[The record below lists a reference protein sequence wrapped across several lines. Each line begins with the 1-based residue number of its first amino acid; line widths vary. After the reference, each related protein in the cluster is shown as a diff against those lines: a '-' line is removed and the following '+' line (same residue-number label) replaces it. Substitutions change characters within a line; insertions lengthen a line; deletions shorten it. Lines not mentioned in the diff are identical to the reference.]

1 MGKMLYIFH
10 VDTGSMMT
18 FEMNLALE
26 SVAHLKEVIE
36 RACRIPPEKQ
46 VLLISGGLSL
56 EPAAR
61 VCSYSAGTDTNP
73 IFLFSKSSIESV
85 SPPSPSIDYG
95 SDMDLKEQVDAS
107 LSLPASYNTVVVR
120 AQLAQQ
126 FCELAKDQTRICER
140 LVHDQHLQQQGW
152 AAVVANLEDSVSV
165 FRNQGE
171 VFEQS
176 YQQHL
181 ESRGQYVDLLENF
194 NEVLTTLSKIP
205 ILPGLLA
212 SAVESMQGADAK
224 PKDCNISEVPSL
236 PEENS
241 GSSMSTAATN
251 DETEPMAVSKKS
263 SNSCGEDWQ
272 RQHEEKAVTL
282 LQWISTKDNQSTLE
296 QMVDQCGRGL
306 EQLDERVLEELRS
319 NVQSALEAATKTD
332 MKEIKGLEE
341 RLYGLEQLMFES
353 KRIVQEQSDLATAF
367 QQNQVRANNLGDASI
382 LPDLCASHRRQ
393 LHVMSQNHTRLRDI
407 RKRCNRAKEELSVNL
422 YHRLRW
428 IMYVENRMCEMA
440 SKLMIYHEN
449 LKRLR
454 RHLEVV
460 RQIQMAP
467 QMYVCA
473 VGEVVRRR
481 TFSQAFLAWAGQL
494 ASQLQAVHSEEL
506 GRRRDFQARFEGHF
520 LNTLF
525 PGMEDCPPPFATQA
539 PIAFDTMLPKLSKE
553 DVDRLKIDVPSLAMS
568 LTVPEL
574 AQMAD
579 LFARYVPKS
588 QKSIDKNNAAIENQ
602 LVNAITSAS
611 LEGADLKTGK
621 QSGEQM
627 CKPASGSPTAS
638 PNSLPLR
645 DDRGFESETDTEEFE
660 KVGQSPTDM
669 DRTAATVA
677 TSEVG
682 VQSTCHQD
690 IGVQCNSR
698 QIPLHTGSGRSGDSF
713 SMSLDRDVCELQKVN
728 LVEVGIQFDSESEPS
743 VLCGSESPSDVPTPS
758 TSSSLFPATD
768 SGIQCDTLIGSC
780 FRSSSTLSQGAA
792 DAAVQVSSL
801 EACAYPF
808 PNLTAT
814 GSQCEFPS
822 SAAVAADVAV
832 QCASSSSA
840 TSSLIVDRSWSNR
853 GPRLQ
858 LTCEL
863 RNDAAT
869 QCFSPILLSPSQS
882 HGQQPV
888 TAEFLATEF
897 YMDESMPSSFTE
909 SNSLR
914 SHNVSDVDK
923 HIQDSQT
930 LVRLLQD
937 NLGNAQLQVERAK
950 AQLSSVEK
958 VALAATE
965 NLRAELGQI
974 RGQVAVERDDFLKLL
989 DTFKVAWEQLLSAGN
1004 VTHSAANNLDLKVEL
1019 EKERRAL
1026 SAKDD
1031 LIRTLTQSVEER
1043 TATVEQLEA
1052 SLRQRLMV
1060 EEEQRVQTEHL
1071 QRRLEETENSGNNSE
1086 QLRCSELERRLKE
1099 LENDRTHYIELQT
1112 RLESI
1117 SKDTVADL
1125 NRALEEQKAS
1135 LELLHQQ
1142 RMKQMQEQYEVDK
1155 AKALKDMS
1163 DQLSR
1168 DHHSQLEGLRSR
1180 FRLMACTSSERS
1192 SSESNL
1198 EKTEVA
1204 RSGKGDVDLEVLL
1217 KEKELA
1223 IQAAVQETEKRLHAG
1238 FEAKLQQELRNV
1250 RLKMEAEKQVWFND
1264 AVRRVVEGK
1273 ERQLKEREAFLKE
1286 ECQKHKETIRR
1297 ITDEAGPSSGK
1308 PDNNG
1313 AWRLQE
1319 RINQLEAELA
1329 EARSRVGAMGI
1340 SVAVESSENV
1350 TSRDAATSPEPL
1362 SLKKNLTCS
1371 ANNLLQ
1377 QGKISI
1383 LSCVPGD
1390 AVLVVWN
1397 DTHQNY
1403 VILQES
1409 STLFFVHSDSL
1420 ESLGLSLQAEGGRR
1434 KMYSTAEVIEKEYCH
1449 ARKSENRYHVPK
1461 GTKFYRVKVRSLQED
1476 SLMLRSSGRSKCQ
1489 PQHLQHSLHHQTEDT
1504 KKVEISVAN
1513 ESEAVSLPCAAS
1525 GPLSGSSASSLP
1537 DMAIT
1542 DASQ

>member
-1 MGKMLYIFH
+1 MLYIFH

-46 VLLISGGLSL
+46 VLLVSGGLSL
-56 EPAAR
+56 EPTAR

-73 IFLFSKSSIESV
+73 IFLFSKCSIESV

-107 LSLPASYNTVVVR
+107 LSMPASYNTVVVR

-126 FCELAKDQTRICER
+126 FCELARDQTRICER

-165 FRNQGE
+165 FRNQGDM
-171 VFEQS
+171 FEQS

-181 ESRGQYVDLLENF
+181 ESRSQYIHLLENF

-212 SAVESMQGADAK
+212 SAMESMQGADSK
-224 PKDCNISEVPSL
+224 SKEVDISEGL
-236 PEENS
+236 PQDVNS
-241 GSSMSTAATN
+241 ATSMSAAVTT
-251 DETEPMAVSKKS
+251 DENEAMAVSKKS
-263 SNSCGEDWQ
+263 NSSSGEDWQ
-272 RQHEEKAVTL
+272 KQKAVTL

-296 QMVDQCGRGL
+296 QMVEQCGRGL
-306 EQLDERVLEELRS
+306 EQLDERVLEALRAE
-319 NVQSALEAATKTD
+319 VQSALDAATKMD

-341 RLYGLEQLMFES
+341 RLCGLEQLMFES

-393 LHVMSQNHTRLRDI
+393 LHVMSQNHIRLRDI

-428 IMYVENRMCEMA
+428 IMYVENRMCDVA

-481 TFSQAFLAWAGQL
+481 TFSQAFLAWAGEL

-506 GRRRDFQARFEGHF
+506 ARRRDFQSRFEGHF

-539 PIAFDTMLPKLSKE
+539 PIPFDIMLPKLSKE
-553 DVDRLKIDVPSLAMS
+553 DVDRLKTDVPNLAMS

-574 AQMAD
+574 GQLAD
-579 LFARYVPKS
+579 FFARSVPRNKKS
-588 QKSIDKNNAAIENQ
+588 VDKDATTIEEN
-602 LVNAITSAS
+602 LIFTIKVNAVTSAS
-611 LEGADLKTGK
+611 LEGKTAGK
-621 QSGEQM
+621 SVE
-627 CKPASGSPTAS
+627 SNSEHSSNSAS
-638 PNSLPLR
+638 PNTLPLKE
-645 DDRGFESETDTEEFE
+645 DRGCESETDTEEFE
-660 KVGQSPTDM
+660 KVGQSPVDM
-669 DRTAATVA
+669 DRTAVTVT

-682 VQSTCHQD
+682 VQSVCCHD
-690 IGVQCNSR
+690 VAIQCNARRMPLQSR
-698 QIPLHTGSGRSGDSF
+698 SSARSGDSF
-713 SMSLDRDVCELQKVN
+713 SMSMDRDVCDLHRVS
-728 LVEVGIQFDSESEPS
+728 LVEVGVQYDGELEVS

-768 SGIQCDTLIGSC
+768 SGIQCDTLVGSC
-780 FRSSSTLSQGAA
+780 LRTSSTLSHGAVDVA
-792 DAAVQVSSL
+792 TQVLSP
-801 EACAYPF
+801 EACASPL
-808 PNLTAT
+808 PRIISVR
-814 GSQCEFPS
+814 SQCELSASPTTDVGVQCTSPS
-822 SAAVAADVAV
+822 SV
-832 QCASSSSA
+832 
-840 TSSLIVDRSWSNR
+840 TSSFCVDRSWPIR
-853 GPRLQ
+853 GPRLHSGSDF
-858 LTCEL
+858 
-863 RNDAAT
+863 RSDVAT
-869 QCFSPILLSPSQS
+869 QCSSPVLLSPTQC
-882 HGQQPV
+882 HGQHHAGV
-888 TAEFLATEF
+888 EFMATEF

-914 SHNVSDVDK
+914 SHNVSDMDK
-923 HIQDSQT
+923 HIQESQT

-965 NLRAELGQI
+965 SLRVELGQI
-974 RGQVAVERDDFLKLL
+974 RGQVAVERDDFLKLI
-989 DTFKVAWEQLLSAGN
+989 DTFRVAWEQLLSAGH
-1004 VTHSAANNLDLKVEL
+1004 VAHSATNTLDLKVEL
-1019 EKERRAL
+1019 ERERRAL
-1026 SAKDD
+1026 SAKDEM
-1031 LIRTLTQSVEER
+1031 IRNLTQSVEER

-1052 SLRQRLMV
+1052 SLRQRLKV
-1060 EEEQRVQTEHL
+1060 EEEQRAQAEHL
-1071 QRRLEETENSGNNSE
+1071 QRRLEETEHVGIKSDT
-1086 QLRCSELERRLKE
+1086 QKCAELERRLAE
-1099 LENDRTHYIELQT
+1099 LENDRAHYEELQS
-1112 RLESI
+1112 RLDSI
-1117 SKDTVADL
+1117 SKDTVADM
-1125 NRALEEQKAS
+1125 NRALDEQKAA
-1135 LELLHQQ
+1135 LEHLHQQ
-1142 RMKQMQEQYEVDK
+1142 RLKQVQDEAEAEK
-1155 AKALKDMS
+1155 AKAIKDMS
-1163 DQLSR
+1163 EQLSR

-1180 FRLMACTSSERS
+1180 FRLMACTSERS
-1192 SSESNL
+1192 PSDCSL
-1198 EKTEVA
+1198 EKTEGGRNA
-1204 RSGKGDVDLEVLL
+1204 KADADIEALMR
-1217 KEKELA
+1217 EKEA
-1223 IQAAVQETEKRLHAG
+1223 AVQAAIQETEKRLHG
-1238 FEAKLQQELRNV
+1238 EWEAKLHQELRNS

-1264 AVRRVVEGK
+1264 AMRRVVGDR
-1273 ERQLKEREAFLKE
+1273 ERQLYALRARERELKD
-1286 ECQKHKETIRR
+1286 ECQKHRDTIRC
-1297 ITDEAGPSSGK
+1297 ITEDASTSAGNPES
-1308 PDNNG
+1308 N
-1313 AWRLQE
+1313 AAVWQLQE
-1319 RINQLEAELA
+1319 RINLLENELG
-1329 EARSRVGAMGI
+1329 EARGQISAMGT
-1340 SVAVESSENV
+1340 SVAVVAMESV

-1362 SLKKNLTCS
+1362 GLKKNLTYS
-1371 ANNLLQ
+1371 ANSLLQ

-1383 LSCVPGD
+1383 LSCIPGD
-1390 AVLVVWN
+1390 AILVVWD

-1403 VILQES
+1403 VVLQES

-1420 ESLGLSLQAEGGRR
+1420 ESLGLALEAEGSKR
-1434 KMYSTAEVIEKEYCH
+1434 KIYSTAEVVEKEYCH

-1461 GTKFYRVKVRSLQED
+1461 GTKFYRVKVRPLQED
-1476 SLMLRSSGRSKCQ
+1476 GMMYRSSYRFKPR
-1489 PQHLQHSLHHQTEDT
+1489 PQQQQHQQRQQQDEL
-1504 KKVEISVAN
+1504 KKADLTVAS
-1513 ESEAVSLPCAAS
+1513 ESEAISLACAAS

-1537 DMAIT
+1537 DLGIT

>member
-1 MGKMLYIFH
+1 MLYIFH

-56 EPAAR
+56 EPTAR

-126 FCELAKDQTRICER
+126 FCELARDQTRICER

-194 NEVLTTLSKIP
+194 NEVLVTLSKIP

-212 SAVESMQGADAK
+212 SAVESMQGTDAK
-224 PKDCNISEVPSL
+224 SKDDEISEEEAAL
-236 PEENS
+236 PQENS
-241 GSSMSTAATN
+241 ASSMSAVATH
-251 DETEPMAVSKKS
+251 DESEPMAVSKKS
-263 SNSCGEDWQ
+263 NNSCGEDWQ
-272 RQHEEKAVTL
+272 RRHEEKAVTL

-306 EQLDERVLEELRS
+306 EQLDERVLEELRA
-319 NVQSALEAATKTD
+319 NVQNALEAATKTD
-332 MKEIKGLEE
+332 MKDIKGLEE

-353 KRIVQEQSDLATAF
+353 KRIVQEQTDLATAF
-367 QQNQVRANNLGDASI
+367 QQNQVRANNLGDTSI

-422 YHRLRW
+422 YHRLKW
-428 IMYVENRMCEMA
+428 IMYVENRMCDVA

-481 TFSQAFLAWAGQL
+481 TFSQAFLSWAGQL

-506 GRRRDFQARFEGHF
+506 GRRRDFQTRFEGHF

-539 PIAFDTMLPKLSKE
+539 PVAFDTMLPKLSKE
-553 DVDRLKIDVPSLAMS
+553 DVDRLRIDVPSLAMS

-574 AQMAD
+574 GQIAK
-579 LFARYVPKS
+579 LFAKYTPKS

-602 LVNAITSAS
+602 LVTAVTSAN
-611 LEGADLKTGK
+611 LECTDLKAEK
-621 QSGEQM
+621 QSAEQI
-627 CKPASGSPTAS
+627 CDPVSGSSTAS

-645 DDRGFESETDTEEFE
+645 DDREFESETDTEEFE
-660 KVGQSPTDM
+660 KVGQSPIDM
-669 DRTAATVA
+669 DRIATTVA

-682 VQSTCHQD
+682 VQSVCYQD
-690 IGVQCNSR
+690 IGIQCNSR
-698 QIPLHTGSGRSGDSF
+698 QIPPQTPSGHSGDSF
-713 SMSLDRDVCELQKVN
+713 SMSMDKDVCDLPKAN
-728 LVEVGIQFDSESEPS
+728 LVEVGIQFDGESEAS

-768 SGIQCDTLIGSC
+768 SGIQCDNLLGSC
-780 FRSSSTLSQGAA
+780 LRISSTVSQGAA
-792 DAAVQVSSL
+792 DVAVQVSSL
-801 EACAYPF
+801 EACASPL
-808 PNLTAT
+808 PRLIAI
-814 GSQCEFPS
+814 GSQCEFS
-822 SAAVAADVAV
+822 SSPTTAADVAV
-832 QCASSSSA
+832 QCTSPSSA
-840 TSSLIVDRSWSNR
+840 TSSLIVDRSWPIR
-853 GPRLQ
+853 GPRLHSAS
-858 LTCEL
+858 EL
-863 RNDAAT
+863 RSHVAT
-869 QCFSPILLSPSQS
+869 QCSSPILLSPSQT
-882 HGQQPV
+882 HGQHV

-914 SHNVSDVDK
+914 SHNVSDIDK
-923 HIQDSQT
+923 PIQDSQT

-965 NLRAELGQI
+965 SLRAELGQI
-974 RGQVAVERDDFLKLL
+974 RGQVAVEREDFLKLL

-1004 VTHSAANNLDLKVEL
+1004 FAHSAANHLDLKVEL
-1019 EKERRAL
+1019 ERERRAM

-1060 EEEQRVQTEHL
+1060 EEEQRAQAEQL
-1071 QRRLEETENSGNNSE
+1071 QRRLEETESSGNDSE
-1086 QLRCSELERRLKE
+1086 QLRCSELERRLEE
-1099 LENDRTHYIELQT
+1099 LENDKTHYIELQT
-1112 RLESI
+1112 RLDSI

-1142 RMKQMQEQYEVDK
+1142 RMKQLQEEFEVDK
-1155 AKALKDMS
+1155 ARALKDMS

-1168 DHHSQLEGLRSR
+1168 DHHSELEGLRSR
-1180 FRLMACTSSERS
+1180 FRLMACASSERS
-1192 SSESNL
+1192 SSESSL
-1198 EKTEVA
+1198 EKTEGA
-1204 RSGKGDVDLEVLL
+1204 RSSKVDVDLEVLL
-1217 KEKELA
+1217 REKDLA
-1223 IQAAVQETEKRLHAG
+1223 VQAAVQETEKRLHSG
-1238 FEAKLQQELRNV
+1238 FEAKLQQELRNI

-1264 AVRRVVEGK
+1264 AVRRVVEVK
-1273 ERQLKEREAFLKE
+1273 ERHLREREAVLKE
-1286 ECQKHKETIRR
+1286 ECQKHKDTIRR
-1297 ITDEAGPSSGK
+1297 ITDEAGPSSGNS
-1308 PDNNG
+1308 DNSG
-1313 AWRLQE
+1313 VVWQLQD
-1319 RINQLEAELA
+1319 RINQLETELT
-1329 EARSRVGAMGI
+1329 EARSRSGAMGI
-1340 SVAVESSENV
+1340 SVAIDSSENV

-1383 LSCVPGD
+1383 LTCFPGD

-1420 ESLGLSLQAEGGRR
+1420 ESLGLSLKTDGGRR
-1434 KMYSTAEVIEKEYCH
+1434 KIYNTAEVIEKEYCH
-1449 ARKSENRYHVPK
+1449 ARKSENRYRVPK
-1461 GTKFYRVKVRSLQED
+1461 GTKFYRVKVRPLQED
-1476 SLMLRSSGRSKCQ
+1476 SLMLRSSCRSKVQ
-1489 PQHLQHSLHHQTEDT
+1489 PQHLQHSLLHQPEEI
-1504 KKVEISVAN
+1504 KKVDISVAN

>member
-1 MGKMLYIFH
+1 MVGHSIHVSATSDLASNVSSLTTLLRETRVGKMLYIFH

-56 EPAAR
+56 EPTAR

-126 FCELAKDQTRICER
+126 FCELARDQTRICER

-194 NEVLTTLSKIP
+194 NEVLVTLSKIP

-212 SAVESMQGADAK
+212 SAVESMQGTDAK
-224 PKDCNISEVPSL
+224 SKDDEISEEEAAL
-236 PEENS
+236 PQENS
-241 GSSMSTAATN
+241 ASSMSAVATH
-251 DETEPMAVSKKS
+251 DESEPMAVSKKS
-263 SNSCGEDWQ
+263 NNSCGEDWQ
-272 RQHEEKAVTL
+272 RRHEEKAVTL

-306 EQLDERVLEELRS
+306 EQLDERVLEELRA
-319 NVQSALEAATKTD
+319 NVQNALEAATKTD
-332 MKEIKGLEE
+332 MKDIKGLEE

-353 KRIVQEQSDLATAF
+353 KRIVQEQTDLATAF
-367 QQNQVRANNLGDASI
+367 QQNQVRANNLGDTSI

-422 YHRLRW
+422 YHRLKW
-428 IMYVENRMCEMA
+428 IMYVENRMCDVA

-481 TFSQAFLAWAGQL
+481 TFSQAFLSWAGQL

-506 GRRRDFQARFEGHF
+506 GRRRDFQTRFEGHF

-539 PIAFDTMLPKLSKE
+539 PVAFDTMLPKLSKE
-553 DVDRLKIDVPSLAMS
+553 DVDRLRIDVPSLAMS

-574 AQMAD
+574 GQIAK
-579 LFARYVPKS
+579 LFAKYTPKS

-602 LVNAITSAS
+602 LVTAVTSAN
-611 LEGADLKTGK
+611 LECTDLKAEK
-621 QSGEQM
+621 QSAEQI
-627 CKPASGSPTAS
+627 CDPVSGSSTAS

-645 DDRGFESETDTEEFE
+645 DDREFESETDTEEFE
-660 KVGQSPTDM
+660 K
-669 DRTAATVA
+669 
-677 TSEVG
+677 
-682 VQSTCHQD
+682 
-690 IGVQCNSR
+690 
-698 QIPLHTGSGRSGDSF
+698 
-713 SMSLDRDVCELQKVN
+713 
-728 LVEVGIQFDSESEPS
+728 
-743 VLCGSESPSDVPTPS
+743 
-758 TSSSLFPATD
+758 
-768 SGIQCDTLIGSC
+768 
-780 FRSSSTLSQGAA
+780 
-792 DAAVQVSSL
+792 
-801 EACAYPF
+801 
-808 PNLTAT
+808 
-814 GSQCEFPS
+814 
-822 SAAVAADVAV
+822 
-832 QCASSSSA
+832 
-840 TSSLIVDRSWSNR
+840 
-853 GPRLQ
+853 
-858 LTCEL
+858 
-863 RNDAAT
+863 
-869 QCFSPILLSPSQS
+869 
-882 HGQQPV
+882 
-888 TAEFLATEF
+888 
-897 YMDESMPSSFTE
+897 
-909 SNSLR
+909 
-914 SHNVSDVDK
+914 
-923 HIQDSQT
+923 
-930 LVRLLQD
+930 D

-965 NLRAELGQI
+965 SLRAELGQI
-974 RGQVAVERDDFLKLL
+974 RGQVAVEREDFLKLL

-1004 VTHSAANNLDLKVEL
+1004 FAHSAANHLDLKVEL
-1019 EKERRAL
+1019 ERERRAM

-1060 EEEQRVQTEHL
+1060 EEEQRAQAEQL
-1071 QRRLEETENSGNNSE
+1071 QRRLEETESSGNDSE
-1086 QLRCSELERRLKE
+1086 QLRCSELERRLEE
-1099 LENDRTHYIELQT
+1099 LENDKTHYIELQT
-1112 RLESI
+1112 RLDSI

-1142 RMKQMQEQYEVDK
+1142 RMKQLQEEFEVDK
-1155 AKALKDMS
+1155 ARALKDMS

-1168 DHHSQLEGLRSR
+1168 DHHSELEGLRSR
-1180 FRLMACTSSERS
+1180 FRLMACASSERS
-1192 SSESNL
+1192 SSESSL
-1198 EKTEVA
+1198 EKTEGA
-1204 RSGKGDVDLEVLL
+1204 RSSKVDVDLEVLL
-1217 KEKELA
+1217 REKDLA
-1223 IQAAVQETEKRLHAG
+1223 VQAAVQETEKRLHSG
-1238 FEAKLQQELRNV
+1238 FEAKLQQELRNI

-1264 AVRRVVEGK
+1264 AVRRVVEVK
-1273 ERQLKEREAFLKE
+1273 ERHLREREAVLKE
-1286 ECQKHKETIRR
+1286 ECQKHKDTIRR
-1297 ITDEAGPSSGK
+1297 ITDEAGPSSGNS
-1308 PDNNG
+1308 DNSG
-1313 AWRLQE
+1313 VVWQLQD
-1319 RINQLEAELA
+1319 RINQLETELT
-1329 EARSRVGAMGI
+1329 EARSRSGAMGI
-1340 SVAVESSENV
+1340 SVAIDSSENV

-1383 LSCVPGD
+1383 LTCFPGD

-1420 ESLGLSLQAEGGRR
+1420 ESLGLSLKTDGGRR
-1434 KMYSTAEVIEKEYCH
+1434 KIYNTAEVIEKEYCH
-1449 ARKSENRYHVPK
+1449 ARKSENRYRVPK
-1461 GTKFYRVKVRSLQED
+1461 GTKFYRVKVRPLQED
-1476 SLMLRSSGRSKCQ
+1476 SLMLRSSCRSKVQ
-1489 PQHLQHSLHHQTEDT
+1489 PQHLQHSLLHQPEEI
-1504 KKVEISVAN
+1504 KKVDISVAN

>member
-1 MGKMLYIFH
+1 
-10 VDTGSMMT
+10 MMT

-677 TSEVG
+677 TSE
-682 VQSTCHQD
+682 
-690 IGVQCNSR
+690 
-698 QIPLHTGSGRSGDSF
+698 
-713 SMSLDRDVCELQKVN
+713 
-728 LVEVGIQFDSESEPS
+728 
-743 VLCGSESPSDVPTPS
+743 
-758 TSSSLFPATD
+758 
-768 SGIQCDTLIGSC
+768 
-780 FRSSSTLSQGAA
+780 
-792 DAAVQVSSL
+792 
-801 EACAYPF
+801 
-808 PNLTAT
+808 
-814 GSQCEFPS
+814 
-822 SAAVAADVAV
+822 
-832 QCASSSSA
+832 
-840 TSSLIVDRSWSNR
+840 
-853 GPRLQ
+853 
-858 LTCEL
+858 
-863 RNDAAT
+863 
-869 QCFSPILLSPSQS
+869 
-882 HGQQPV
+882 
-888 TAEFLATEF
+888 
-897 YMDESMPSSFTE
+897 
-909 SNSLR
+909 
-914 SHNVSDVDK
+914 
-923 HIQDSQT
+923 
-930 LVRLLQD
+930 D